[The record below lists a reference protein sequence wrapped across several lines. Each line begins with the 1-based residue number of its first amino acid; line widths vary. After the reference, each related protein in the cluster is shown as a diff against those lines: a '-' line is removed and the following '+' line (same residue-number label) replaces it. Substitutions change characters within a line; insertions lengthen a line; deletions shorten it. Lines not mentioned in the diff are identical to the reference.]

1 MNTIKSNKCSRRR
14 SRQASAVSRS
24 STLSVDDHKYL
35 IAKKSKGTTDNQMAK
50 KVEDQVDTIKTLT
63 QKLEA
68 FKKSHILP

>member
-1 MNTIKSNKCSRRR
+1 
-14 SRQASAVSRS
+14 
-24 STLSVDDHKYL
+24 L